1 MALVIV
7 IYYVLYLPALIESSI
22 QYDVTVKFYVSK
34 VVLVLFF
41 TNALINPIIYSRQS
55 IEFNAAY
62 RKILKIKKKVKLRK
76 SNGFC
81 KRHRQ
86 IVPTVS
92 LNCAWK

>member
-7 IYYVLYLPALIESSI
+7 MYYVLYLPALIESFI

-41 TNALINPIIYSRQS
+41 TNALINPFIYSAQS
-55 IEFNAAY
+55 MEFNAAY
-62 RKILKIKKKVKLRK
+62 RKILKLKKKAKLHK
-76 SNGFC
+76 TNIFY
-81 KRHRQ
+81 KRHKQ

-92 LNCAWK
+92 LNCVWK